1 VTNGAEP
8 VDVAVSQPAP
18 VDKLDAEFEC
28 ALGLPDEFDFV
39 DLEDSIEELQ
49 MGTVASPTPT
59 VPIASDS
66 TKQMDDAAPNTFA
79 SAAAAIQPAVPP
91 PMMTML
97 RMCRQT
103 SRHVSSCD
111 GGHDLP
117 RPQSS

>member
-1 VTNGAEP
+1 

-39 DLEDSIEELQ
+39 DLETRLKSFRW
-49 MGTVASPTPT
+49 GTVASPTPT

-97 RMCRQT
+97 VCAGQT

-117 RPQSS
+117 AAAVS